1 MDTRD
6 FTTDSRFLDLM
17 PAIHASLALFNSS
30 NNADDHAL
38 ILAYL
43 LEQLINLIEAYENE
57 GRSL

>member
-6 FTTDSRFLDLM
+6 FTTDSRLLDLM
-17 PAIHASLALFNSS
+17 LAIQASLTIFNRS
-30 NNADDHAL
+30 NSADEHAL
-38 ILAYL
+38 LFAYL